1 MGGCQYQRTSA
12 EGPNCVTMATRP
24 ETLLSIEVLMAK
36 LDLWKDDYLVGVDKI
51 DQQHKIL
58 FEMLGDMLTLREDV
72 GSIDARVAHLSS
84 LVERLNNYAVY
95 HFRTEEFLINRYLA
109 NDATVVGHEDIHKSY
124 AQAMHGFE
132 GRFQAGDASVVN
144 DLIDFIYNWWLSH
157 IMRTDKVLGK
167 ALNQAGIH

>member
-1 MGGCQYQRTSA
+1 MT
-12 EGPNCVTMATRP
+12 
-24 ETLLSIEVLMAK
+24 K

-72 GSIDARVAHLSS
+72 AAIDERVAHLSS

-109 NDATVVGHEDIHKSY
+109 NDVTVVGHEDAHKSY
-124 AQAMHGFE
+124 ANSMHDFE

-144 DLIDFIYNWWLSH
+144 ELIDFIYNWWLNH
-157 IMRTDKVLGK
+157 IMRTDKTLGR
-167 ALNQAGIH
+167 ALNQAGIR